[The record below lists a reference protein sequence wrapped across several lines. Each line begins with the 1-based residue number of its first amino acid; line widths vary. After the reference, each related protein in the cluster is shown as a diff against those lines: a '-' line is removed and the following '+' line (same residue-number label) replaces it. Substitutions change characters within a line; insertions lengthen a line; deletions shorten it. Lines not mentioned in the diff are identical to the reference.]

1 MVLIE
6 HHLDKINKADWIID
20 LGPGAGEEGGKLVAQ
35 GSPES
40 ISSVKGSLT
49 GKYLKQHLK
58 YI

>member
-1 MVLIE
+1 MDLI
-6 HHLDKINKADWIID
+6 KNADWIID

-40 ISSVKGSLT
+40 ISSVKESMT

-58 YI
+58 NI